1 MQEGNPCQRALQGG
15 RIVLSTGQK
24 FLRQAA
30 GGTSQWNLSRSLLW
44 MQELMA
50 KGLTSDDINHGLR
63 SVFGEDMRIA
73 IPAADEEDEEVTVDT
88 RFGVL
93 HGLAASL
100 RKLDVMSFGRPGLQA
115 ELVPALA
122 SAGHPRHCFHV
133 RRGFDIWFANPPD
146 PRHHLLEGAL
156 K

>member
-1 MQEGNPCQRALQGG
+1 
-15 RIVLSTGQK
+15 
-24 FLRQAA
+24 
-30 GGTSQWNLSRSLLW
+30 

-93 HGLAASL
+93 HGLVWISCLLDAQVCKRNSSLHWPLLATHGIASMCAEVL
-100 RKLDVMSFGRPGLQA
+100 IYGLQI
-115 ELVPALA
+115 
-122 SAGHPRHCFHV
+122 RQI
-133 RRGFDIWFANPPD
+133 RGTTCW
-146 PRHHLLEGAL
+146 RERG
-156 K
+156 KRT